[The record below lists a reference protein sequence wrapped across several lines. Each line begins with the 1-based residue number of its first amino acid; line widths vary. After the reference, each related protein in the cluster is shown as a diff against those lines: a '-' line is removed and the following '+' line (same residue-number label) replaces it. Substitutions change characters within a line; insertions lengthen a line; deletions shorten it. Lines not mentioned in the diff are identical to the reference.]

1 VTVEV
6 EDFQKFQGGRAAMR
20 NAIIVGVLGLAGF
33 AVGLAKDPN
42 AAYQAY
48 LIAFA
53 YWAGVAIGS
62 LLLLMI
68 FHAFHAKWM
77 TVLRRPIEAMA
88 ASMPIFVLLFIPVA
102 MGLVSG
108 KLFPW
113 TNPGDMHLTA
123 EQFTLLTEHKAKYL
137 NIPFFLVRTGIYFVV
152 TIFLSQRLFG
162 FSTRQDA
169 TGEVELTVKQRR
181 LSAGGLPFLAL
192 VIAFASFDWLMSLT
206 PFWFS
211 TMFGVYYFAG
221 SFLTALAIVAIL
233 NARARGKDLYGD
245 LVSPEHSHN
254 VGKLMFAFTCFWTY
268 IAFSQF
274 MLIWIANLP
283 EETPFFTLRMKEVW
297 RPVSIALLICH
308 FFIPFFILLSRK
320 LKRKPG
326 RLALV
331 ACWLV
336 LVNLLDLYW
345 LVVPTFSPDAITF
358 PLALIPAWVGIGGI
372 GVAFAIW
379 RLRGHYTVP
388 VRDPFLSVSLRYRQ
402 P

>member
-6 EDFQKFQGGRAAMR
+6 EDFQKFQGGKSAMTKAAV
-20 NAIIVGVLGLAGF
+20 AGVLGLIVF
-33 AVGLAKDPN
+33 AIGLAQDPK
-42 AAYQAY
+42 AAYHSY
-48 LIAFA
+48 LIAFT

-77 TVLRRPIEAMA
+77 TVLRRPLEVMA
-88 ASMPIFVLLFIPVA
+88 SSMPIFVVLFIPVA
-102 MGLVSG
+102 IGLMSNHLFAWTHPADMG
-108 KLFPW
+108 
-113 TNPGDMHLTA
+113 MTA
-123 EQFTLLTEHKAKYL
+123 EQAALFESHKSKYL
-137 NIPFFLVRTGIYFVV
+137 NPSFFFFRTALYFLV

-162 FSTRQDA
+162 WSTRQDS
-169 TGEVELTVKQRR
+169 TGDVELTVKARR
-181 LSAGGLPFLAL
+181 LSAGGLPFLA
-192 VIAFASFDWLMSLT
+192 VVVAFAAFDWLMSLT

-221 SFLTALAIVAIL
+221 FFLTTLAIIAII
-233 NARARGKDLYGD
+233 NALARGKDLYGD

-254 VGKLMFAFTCFWTY
+254 VGKLMFAFTCFWAY
-268 IAFSQF
+268 IGFSQF
-274 MLIWIANLP
+274 MLIWIADLP
-283 EETPFFTLRMKEVW
+283 EETPFFSLRMKETW
-297 RPVSIALLICH
+297 RPVSILLIVCH

-320 LKRKPG
+320 LKRKPA

-345 LVVPTFSPDAITF
+345 LVVPTLSPDSVTF
-358 PLALIPAWVGIGGI
+358 PWMLIPAWVGVGGI
-372 GVAFAIW
+372 GIAFAIW
-379 RLRGHYTVP
+379 RMRGHYTVP